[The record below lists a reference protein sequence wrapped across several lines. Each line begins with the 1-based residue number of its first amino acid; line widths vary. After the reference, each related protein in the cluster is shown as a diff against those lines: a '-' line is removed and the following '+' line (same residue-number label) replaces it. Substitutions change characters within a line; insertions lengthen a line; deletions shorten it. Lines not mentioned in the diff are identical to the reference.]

1 MSEQNAYMIP
11 TSAKEIQKL
20 GWDYVDIIIFSGDAY
35 IDHPSFGTAVI
46 ARVLQS
52 KGYRYRFRQRNRI

>member
-1 MSEQNAYMIP
+1 MIP

-20 GWDYVDIIIFSGDAY
+20 GWEYVDIIIFSGDAY

-46 ARVLQS
+46 ARWLQ
-52 KGYRYRFRQRNRI
+52 KNGYRVAVVPQIGRASCRERV